1 MRQAKC
7 DQTQSAHAGNSRT
20 SQMKRRVVRRC
31 SGIDEIMKIPPYR
44 VTSICALHD
53 AWSVPEHVILHR
65 HAIPIITIAPVAWPH
80 MHMRSSHLL
89 FGLCSPCGVRTCL
102 LQTLAK
108 KANLTSAPRKIQIIS
123 HDLQVYFPLNQAFD
137 SISAPFWQAW
147 EPALLWSF
155 PEYLSTPYLATGRE
169 FLERSSRVL
178 HHALRTVPATSGP
191 ELGREC
197 VLVALRA
204 CVTWVFAHMDFSL
217 GFDLF
222 LFLFWI
228 GKERCGMMFSRGFFL
243 FFFFFCNGEG
253 RCDAVR
259 CDVTDFLSFFLSPA

>member
-178 HHALRTVPATSGP
+178 HHALRTQTRTSVAGSGVKRPGAFSPNPVTQNGRHRWDQAPPFRRKPETRARMGPAG
-191 ELGREC
+191 
-197 VLVALRA
+197 
-204 CVTWVFAHMDFSL
+204 
-217 GFDLF
+217 
-222 LFLFWI
+222 
-228 GKERCGMMFSRGFFL
+228 
-243 FFFFFCNGEG
+243 GEG
-253 RCDAVR
+253 RLLSLFIGLLFLYSGLYLLLLVR
-259 CDVTDFLSFFLSPA
+259 SLVANEC